1 MTNRKLGFV
10 SFERIN
16 DKFRGYLS
24 MGVAL
29 GGDKEPEILLQK
41 SIKIY
46 ENALKKM
53 ASIISDV
60 KNSRASRVPVSA
72 RKIWQIGNIIFK
84 LRDELEKIGLEI
96 DGIYDHLPRDL
107 EVKRKWLEKVIIL
120 RRYLPDIKQI
130 PESLNWGRCEK
141 STRRKA
147 ERLRS
152 GLPIS

>member
-10 SFERIN
+10 SFESIN

-24 MGVAL
+24 MGVVL
-29 GGDKEPEILLQK
+29 DSDKEPEILLQK

-53 ASIISDV
+53 ASIISEI
-60 KNSRASRVPVSA
+60 KNSRANRTPISA
-72 RKIWQIGNIIFK
+72 RKIWQLGNVIFK

-120 RRYLPDIKQI
+120 RRYLPDIKLI
-130 PESLNWGRCEK
+130 PESLSWGRCEK

-152 GLPIS
+152 GLPIE

>member
-10 SFERIN
+10 SFEPIN
-16 DKFRGYLS
+16 DRFRGYLS
-24 MGVAL
+24 IEIVL
-29 GGDKEPEILLQK
+29 STEKEPEILLKK
-41 SIKIY
+41 STKIY
-46 ENALKKM
+46 ENALTKM
-53 ASIISDV
+53 ASIVSDI
-60 KNSRASRVPVSA
+60 KNSRANRTPVSA
-72 RKIWQIGNIIFK
+72 RKIWQLGNVIFK
-84 LRDELEKIGLEI
+84 LRDELEELGLEI

-120 RRYLPDIKQI
+120 RRYLPDIKLI

-147 ERLRS
+147 ERLKS

>member
-10 SFERIN
+10 SFEPIN
-16 DKFRGYLS
+16 YKFRGYLS
-24 MGVAL
+24 MEVAL
-29 GGDKEPEILLQK
+29 GSDKEPEILLQK

-53 ASIISDV
+53 APIVSEI
-60 KNSRASRVPVSA
+60 KKSRVNRTSISA
-72 RKIWQIGNIIFK
+72 RKIWQLGNVIFK

-120 RRYLPDIKQI
+120 RRYLPDIKLI
-130 PESLNWGRCEK
+130 PESLRWGRCEK

-152 GLPIS
+152 GLPIE

>member
-10 SFERIN
+10 SFEPIN

-24 MGVAL
+24 MEVAL
-29 GGDKEPEILLQK
+29 GSEKEPEILLQK
-41 SIKIY
+41 ATKIY

-53 ASIISDV
+53 ASIVSEI
-60 KNSRASRVPVSA
+60 KKSRVNRTPVSA
-72 RKIWQIGNIIFK
+72 RKIWQLGNVIFK

-120 RRYLPDIKQI
+120 RRYLPDIKLI
-130 PESLNWGRCEK
+130 PESLSWGRCEK

-152 GLPIS
+152 GLPIE

>member
-10 SFERIN
+10 SFEPIN

-24 MGVAL
+24 MGVVL
-29 GGDKEPEILLQK
+29 GSDKEPEILLQK

-53 ASIISDV
+53 ASIISEI
-60 KNSRASRVPVSA
+60 KNSRANRTPVSA
-72 RKIWQIGNIIFK
+72 RKIWQLGNVIFK
-84 LRDELEKIGLEI
+84 LRDELEKIDLEI

-120 RRYLPDIKQI
+120 RRYLPDIKLI
-130 PESLNWGRCEK
+130 PESLSWGRCEK